1 METIKMEKIKKDKTV
16 HRITSYRITKSSLSI
31 FIVSGT
37 LAVFMS
43 LSGCSSYQDQFDCP
57 AGTGVGCKSVSEV
70 NALIDKGAFKKGTFK
85 KRAFDQ
91 KASSDRMT
99 EEEDEIK
106 LISLKE
112 VEPRLIS
119 LDPERLDP
127 RSPVVRV
134 PEQTME
140 VWIRGYGDKEGHYHH
155 DSHIHM
161 VVRPARWH
169 MNPKTAS

>member
-1 METIKMEKIKKDKTV
+1 MK
-16 HRITSYRITKSSLSI
+16 HTSFTFMNLMA
-31 FIVSGT
+31 T
-37 LAVFMS
+37 LMS

-57 AGTGVGCKSVSEV
+57 AGTGVGCQSVSEV
-70 NALIDKGAFKKGTFK
+70 NDLIDKGAFKKEPFN
-85 KRAFDQ
+85 Q

-99 EEEDEIK
+99 EEDEIK
-106 LISLKE
+106 LTSLKE
-112 VEPRLIS
+112 SEPRLIS
-119 LDPERLDP
+119 LDPERFDP

-140 VWIRGYGDKEGHYHH
+140 VWIRGYGDEGGHYHH

-169 MNPKTAS
+169 VNPKLSS